1 MTDERGIGPMAPV
14 EAAEIAA
21 GGSER
26 PGAVTL
32 PIAGA
37 VLGAVLGALALAVAV
52 RVDALVANPLDRPIP
67 GRPAPRSSSDGPQA

>member
-32 PIAGA
+32 PIA
-37 VLGAVLGALALAVAV
+37 GAVLGALALAVAV